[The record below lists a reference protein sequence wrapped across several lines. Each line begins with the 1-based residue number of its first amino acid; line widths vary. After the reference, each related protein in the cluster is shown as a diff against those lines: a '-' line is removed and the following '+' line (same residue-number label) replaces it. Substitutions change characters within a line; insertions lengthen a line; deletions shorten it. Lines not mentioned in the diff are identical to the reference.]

1 MDISKLAHHEPNDE
15 DADNSFMT
23 SFTTDNNDS
32 EDDGG
37 DPASADEDPIRY
49 TNRSPSKHRQ
59 FFPLIGNMTF
69 QPDFEDEDEHGQEF
83 RNEIVTVEQDKSVA
97 QNTSVPMVAPNDEDD
112 IEDLDTE
119 DDGDE
124 QDLLPTRAPPRRTY
138 EPDHQD
144 EDEDEDEDEEIPD
157 PVEQD
162 DRVAQEESKP
172 ARARGKKKK
181 RNNVTVAD
189 RGPDFC
195 S

>member
-1 MDISKLAHHEPNDE
+1 
-15 DADNSFMT
+15 
-23 SFTTDNNDS
+23 
-32 EDDGG
+32 
-37 DPASADEDPIRY
+37 
-49 TNRSPSKHRQ
+49 
-59 FFPLIGNMTF
+59 MTF

-181 RNNVTVAD
+181 SSLPIPPGFDPINSNPETYHKAFVQLPLELDCNELNVFRLFFPDTILDTIVNNTN
-189 RGPDFC
+189 
-195 S
+195 